1 MLSDREIGK
10 GIIGKVGWWVI
21 GTKALQVRG
30 RGGRFK
36 HRAISA
42 LGRYGRIYV
51 MKYDHKVIEKKWA
64 DKWEKDGVYK
74 TGGGDDKK
82 KTYVLG
88 MFPYPSGDGLHT
100 GHVRIYTATDVLARF
115 LRMKGKDVLYPM
127 GWDAFGLPA
136 ENAAIR
142 GGVNPMK
149 MVPKNEVNFKRQMQ
163 MMGLSYDWDKAF
175 STTSPEYY
183 KWTQWLFLKLYNLK
197 NDKGERLVY
206 RKEVPIK
213 WCPFCKTGLANE
225 EVLANGTH
233 ERCGKQ
239 VEEKSMFQWV
249 MRITDYADRLLYSL
263 DDYEWVD
270 EDGKKRKGLD
280 WPKGIKQMQKSWV
293 GRKEGVRVVFGIK
306 GTGLCRPEGRCK
318 IGSGTVKVFTTRL
331 DTIYGVTFLVVAP
344 EVVKEWVDKGLKVGN
359 DIENYIKKAL
369 SKGERQRQVD
379 EKEKTGVKMD
389 LLAVNP
395 VNGEEVP
402 VFVADY
408 VLKDVG
414 TGVVMGVPAHD
425 ERDMEF
431 AKKYNLGI
439 IEPTQKVTNHLSL
452 SLQTAEGSEP
462 FALVDKDE
470 VFKELEKKG
479 LVEKSVSYHLRDWV
493 FSRQR
498 YWGEPF
504 PLIYCPK
511 CGDENG
517 VVLVDEKDLP
527 VKLPELKDY
536 EPTDTGESPLSRVES
551 WVNVKCPKCGG
562 KAKRETDT
570 MPNWAG
576 SCWYFLRFTD
586 RGNAQEAWSKK
597 ELDKWLPVNW
607 YLGGAEHAVLHLLYA
622 RFWVKAFFDLGLLD
636 FEEPFLRLRS
646 VGMVLA
652 VDGKKMSKSLGNV
665 VNPDGAVEKYGAD
678 AVRIYE
684 MFMGPWGQAIAWDE
698 RSLVGCFRFLE
709 KFWRLAQ
716 RTGESDPELV
726 AELSRLV
733 EKASRQILKLKFN
746 TVVASLMEFV
756 GLWGKSKNGLS
767 EKDLKIL
774 LKVLAPL
781 APFMAEEL
789 WYGLGEKESIHLQ
802 KWPEMEVIEK
812 QVVEIAV
819 QVNGKLRGV
828 IRIKNTE
835 LRIKNIVV
843 EEARKNEKVG
853 KWLEGKKIKKE
864 IFVPG
869 RLVNFVV

>member
-1 MLSDREIGK
+1 M
-10 GIIGKVGWWVI
+10 I

-64 DKWEKDGVYK
+64 EKWEKDGIYK
-74 TGGGDDKK
+74 TVDGDDKK

-115 LRMKGKDVLYPM
+115 MRMKGKDVLYPM

-142 GGVNPMK
+142 DGVNPMK

-163 MMGLSYDWDKAF
+163 MMGLSYDWDKTF

-197 NDKGERLVY
+197 NNKGERLVY

-293 GRKEGVRVVFGIK
+293 GKKEGVKVKFGI
-306 GTGLCRPEGRCK
+306 LD
-318 IGSGTVKVFTTRL
+318 SGQARMTKEVTVFTTRL
-331 DTIYGVTFLVVAP
+331 DTIYGVTFMAVAP
-344 EVVKEWVDKGLKVGN
+344 EVVKEWMDEGLKVSN

-389 LLAVNP
+389 LVAVNP

-439 IEPTQKVTNHLSL
+439 IEPTQKV
-452 SLQTAEGSEP
+452 AEQLFKKTGSEP
-462 FALVDKDE
+462 FMDLVDKDE
-470 VFKELEKKG
+470 VFRQLEEKG
-479 LVEKSVSYHLRDWV
+479 LVEKSVNYHLRDWV

-576 SCWYFLRFTD
+576 SCWYFLRFAD

-597 ELDKWLPVNW
+597 ELTKWLPVNW

-636 FEEPFLRLRS
+636 FEEPFLRLRI

-684 MFMGPWGQAIAWDE
+684 MFMGPWGQTIAWDE

-733 EKASRQILKLKFN
+733 EKAGRQIEQIKFN

-756 GLWGKSKNGLS
+756 GLWGKSKTGLGK
-767 EKDLKIL
+767 KDLRIL
-774 LKVLAPL
+774 LTVLAPL

-802 KWPEMEVIEK
+802 KWPEMKVVEK

-819 QVNGKLRGV
+819 QVNGKLRDAV
-828 IRIKNTE
+828 SLSSE
-835 LRIKNIVV
+835 D
-843 EEARKNEKVG
+843 AKNEDKVVSVALESEKVK
-853 KWLEGKKIKKE
+853 KWVDPPTHKATARRRDYKV